1 MNITSKLVG
10 AGLALAG
17 AISVSAMT
25 ETAQAGSITQPGELV
40 GYTWAPLPQGIYFA
54 TTGSYGN
61 TRGAPYTVEEG
72 VNVPVMI
79 WSTPWTV
86 FGARIEAY
94 VAVPSA
100 YVGVRGGGVGFGQAT
115 AGAYLGA
122 IYNPYANVGLAWDLG
137 HGFGFST
144 FVGGYAP
151 VNNAL
156 NQDFWTFNWRNG
168 LTWSGDGWTA
178 TGHVVLGITGNNLN
192 TGAGFAFPG
201 STYGSKIS
209 PNYVNVDLALLKA
222 LGKFS
227 VGAVGFGSF
236 DIGGTAFIPGTTPF
250 TGYNKQSQIA
260 LGGFVGY
267 DFGPVILQT
276 YLTHDVYSAGYKTGG
291 VAVGAGPLAV
301 VVGAHK
307 TEESRFFMRLIVP
320 LWTAPAPT
328 AVVAKY

>member
-1 MNITSKLVG
+1 MNITAKLVG

-17 AISVSAMT
+17 AMSLSAAND
-25 ETAQAGSITQPGELV
+25 TAQAGSITQPGELV

-61 TRGAPYTVEEG
+61 FRGLPYNGEAA

-79 WSTPWTV
+79 WSTPWTI
-86 FGARIEAY
+86 FGGRVEAY
-94 VAVPSA
+94 AAVPSVA
-100 YVGVRGGGVGFGQAT
+100 LGVRGPGPFIS
-115 AGAYLGA
+115 A

-156 NQDFWTFNWRNG
+156 GQDFWTFNWRNG

-192 TGAGFAFPG
+192 TGTGFAFPG
-201 STYGSKIS
+201 STYGFKTAPS
-209 PNYVNVDLALLKA
+209 YVNVDLALLKA
-222 LGKFS
+222 IGKFS
-227 VGAVGFGSF
+227 VGAVAFGSG
-236 DIGGTAFIPGTTPF
+236 DITSPNFIPGVTQI

-260 LGGFVGY
+260 VGGFVGY

-276 YLTHDVYSAGYKTGG
+276 YLTHDVYSKGYVTGG
-291 VAVGAGPLAV
+291 TTVAFTPFAIETFGSHP
-301 VVGAHK
+301 
-307 TEESRFFMRLIVP
+307 TYETRFWTRLIVP
-320 LWTAPAPT
+320 LWTAPAP
-328 AVVAKY
+328 APVVAKY